1 MAKPSPS
8 PDFDFMTIDDVAEL
22 LDVQDRTVRNWM
34 KLKGMPSTSDE
45 RGRRFNWRLVLPW
58 YVKMMA
64 EADGKRRNPP
74 QVIRHEY
81 PSDDVI
87 SAGEGIDEALLRK
100 TIAEADLKELE
111 LATRRAQVV
120 AIEDVTRTVQ
130 DLATN
135 LRTELTGWPTLMICR
150 IFGMRDRNQLFAVL
164 TASARELCTRLA
176 GVGTPPDA

>member
-1 MAKPSPS
+1 
-8 PDFDFMTIDDVAEL
+8 MTIGDVAEL

-64 EADGKRRNPP
+64 ELDGNRRNSPLI
-74 QVIRHEY
+74 VRHLD
-81 PSDDVI
+81 PSEDLV
-87 SAGEGIDEALLRK
+87 AGEGIDEALLRK
-100 TIAEADLKELE
+100 TIAEADLKELD
-111 LATRRAQVV
+111 LAVRRAQVV
-120 AIEDVTRTVQ
+120 AIDDVTRTVQ

-135 LRTELTGWPTLMICR
+135 LRTELTGWPTLMIGR

-176 GVGTPPDA
+176 TVGPPDA